1 MNGYGYLC
9 GIRFSSSVT
18 LWVDFILIFTVLTFV
33 YDASPQTLGYAAAL
47 YGLPTLFLGP
57 LVGTLADHTSPVKFL
72 FISFTFR
79 FIVAFLLFGVNS
91 ESAFLTL
98 VCLKGISNL
107 GSGAAEIILTRK
119 LLTNKELVS
128 NISLI
133 TVMDQSIKICSP
145 LAGGIIVS
153 MSDKAYGFLISAFF
167 SLLGIFCVIL
177 LSMNNRIKKIHESE
191 KRSFGSAKALKV
203 LFSTGP
209 STQLFF
215 ICALFQSAVLG
226 CYDSLLSL
234 HIKNIGLDAYAF
246 GVIVSATAL
255 GGIIAGLSFKLVYP
269 QRMFF
274 CSTLSLLAFGA
285 MVATA
290 GLLTEPS
297 NLITLAILILVF
309 SIAGYA
315 YGLTSLAFGVTL
327 QKYCPLA
334 NLGTVS
340 ATARSLMLIF
350 MITGPIFGAWLSTF
364 ISIGGVLV
372 VSGVSAIICGALLH
386 IKYRNVF
393 SSETIR
399 IYNEQNGSRN
409 NSP

>member
-1 MNGYGYLC
+1 
-9 GIRFSSSVT
+9 VT
-18 LWVDFILIFTVLTFV
+18 FWVDFILIFTVLTFG

-47 YGLPTLFLGP
+47 YGIPTLFLGP
-57 LVGTLADHTSPVKFL
+57 LIGTLADHISPVKFL
-72 FISFTFR
+72 LISFTFR
-79 FIVAFLLFGVNS
+79 FIVACLLFGADS
-91 ESAFLTL
+91 EYIFLAL

-119 LLTNKELVS
+119 LLSNKDLVS

-133 TVMDQSIKICSP
+133 TIMDQFIKICSP
-145 LAGGIIVS
+145 LAAGIIAS

-167 SLLGIFCVIL
+167 SLSGVFCVIL
-177 LSMNNRIKKIHESE
+177 LSVNTRQKEIHESE
-191 KRSFGSAKALKV
+191 KRSFGSLKALKV
-203 LFSTGP
+203 LLDTGP

-215 ICALFQSAVLG
+215 ICALIQSAVLG

-246 GVIVSATAL
+246 GVIVSSTAL

-269 QRMFF
+269 HRIFF
-274 CSTLSLLAFGA
+274 CSTLALLAFGA

-290 GLLTEPS
+290 GLLTEPG
-297 NLITLAILILVF
+297 NFATLTILVLVF

-315 YGLTSLAFGVTL
+315 YGLTSLAFGLTL
-327 QKYCPLA
+327 QKYCPLP

-364 ISIGGVLV
+364 VSIGGVFF
-372 VSGVSAIICGALLH
+372 VSGVSAIFCGALLH
-386 IKYRNVF
+386 IKYRDVF
-393 SSETIR
+393 FSETIR
-399 IYNEQNGSRN
+399 ISNEYDSSQN

>member
-1 MNGYGYLC
+1 
-9 GIRFSSSVT
+9 
-18 LWVDFILIFTVLTFV
+18 
-33 YDASPQTLGYAAAL
+33 LGYAAAL

-177 LSMNNRIKKIHESE
+177 LSMNNRKKKINESE

-364 ISIGGVLV
+364 ISIGSVLV